1 MPKIFVLETNKV
13 FDSVAAAARSVG
25 VDASNAAKVIKG
37 KRGSAGGYHFIGY
50 EQRSD
55 LERSLEGY
63 KEYIRTREKTKVL
76 AKAERNQRRNLIDN
90 VHDLLVDVNKRMRN
104 AKKEGLFDTD
114 PVLQKMIS
122 YTDYYGMNKTGGYD
136 TTKANLRTFTN
147 QELQNLADMID
158 RDKGQYA
165 QDIYDRMSRH
175 RNIATYAAQ
184 FGITVP
190 EAKKYFNLYPVL
202 FELFAA
208 AKQGTEY
215 NYNEIEGELY
225 DAMQGDATEDQLLD
239 FILDLKS
246 TYQGNTK
253 QSLDDIL
260 QKWSKQRKQWQA
272 NFESKKKLTNNFGGE
287 FD

>member
-37 KRGSAGGYHFIGY
+37 KRGSAGGYHFIGF

-76 AKAERNQRRNLIDN
+76 TKAERNQRRNLIDN

-114 PVLQKMIS
+114 PVLQKMTS

-136 TTKANLRTFTN
+136 TTKANLRSFTN
-147 QELQNLADMID
+147 QELQNLADMIE

-165 QDIYDRMSRH
+165 QDVYDRMSRH

-246 TYQGNTK
+246 TYQGNTQ

>member
-37 KRGSAGGYHFIGY
+37 KRGSAGGYHFIGF

-55 LERSLEGY
+55 LEHSLEGY

-76 AKAERNQRRNLIDN
+76 TKAERNQRRTLIDN

-114 PVLQKMIS
+114 PVLQKMTS

-147 QELQNLADMID
+147 QELQNLADMIE

-165 QDIYDRMSRH
+165 QDVYDRMSRH

-246 TYQGNTK
+246 TYQGNTQ

>member
-37 KRGSAGGYHFIGY
+37 KRGSAGGYHFIGF

-76 AKAERNQRRNLIDN
+76 TKAERNQRRNLIDN

-114 PVLQKMIS
+114 PVLQKMTS

-147 QELQNLADMID
+147 QELQNLADMIE

-165 QDIYDRMSRH
+165 QDVYDRMSRH

-246 TYQGNTK
+246 TYQGNTQ

>member
-37 KRGSAGGYHFIGY
+37 KRGSAGGYHFIGF

-55 LERSLEGY
+55 LDRALEGY

-76 AKAERNQRRNLIDN
+76 TKAERNQRRNLIDN

-114 PVLQKMIS
+114 PVLQKMTS

-147 QELQNLADMID
+147 QELQNLADMIE

-165 QDIYDRMSRH
+165 QDVYDRMSRH

-246 TYQGNTK
+246 TYQGNTQ

>member
-37 KRGSAGGYHFIGY
+37 KRGSAGGYHFIGF

-55 LERSLEGY
+55 LEHSLEGY

-76 AKAERNQRRNLIDN
+76 TKAERNQRRNLIDN

-114 PVLQKMIS
+114 PVLQKMTS

-147 QELQNLADMID
+147 QELQNLADMIE

-165 QDIYDRMSRH
+165 QDVYDRMSRH

-246 TYQGNTK
+246 TYQGNTQ

>member
-37 KRGSAGGYHFIGY
+37 KRGSAGGYHFIGF

-55 LERSLEGY
+55 LDRSLEGY

-76 AKAERNQRRNLIDN
+76 TKAERNQRRNLIDN

-114 PVLQKMIS
+114 PVLQKMTS

-147 QELQNLADMID
+147 QELQNLADMIE

-165 QDIYDRMSRH
+165 QDVYDRMSRH

-246 TYQGNTK
+246 TYQGNTQ

>member
-37 KRGSAGGYHFIGY
+37 KRGSAGGYHFIGF

-63 KEYIRTREKTKVL
+63 KEYIRAREKTKVL
-76 AKAERNQRRNLIDN
+76 TKAERNQRRNLIDN

-114 PVLQKMIS
+114 PVLQKMTS

-147 QELQNLADMID
+147 QELQNLADMIE

-165 QDIYDRMSRH
+165 QDVYDRMSRH

-215 NYNEIEGELY
+215 NYNELEGELY

-246 TYQGNTK
+246 TYQGNTQ

>member
-37 KRGSAGGYHFIGY
+37 KRGSAGGYHFIGF

-63 KEYIRTREKTKVL
+63 KEYIRAREKTKVL
-76 AKAERNQRRNLIDN
+76 TKAERNQRKNLIDN

-114 PVLQKMIS
+114 PVLQKMTS

-147 QELQNLADMID
+147 QELQNLADMIE

-165 QDIYDRMSRH
+165 QDVYDRMSRH

-246 TYQGNTK
+246 TYQGNTQ

>member
-37 KRGSAGGYHFIGY
+37 KRGSAGGYHFIGF

-63 KEYIRTREKTKVL
+63 KEYIRAREKTKVL
-76 AKAERNQRRNLIDN
+76 TKAERNQRRNLIDN

-114 PVLQKMIS
+114 PVLQKMTS

-147 QELQNLADMID
+147 QELQNLADMIE

-165 QDIYDRMSRH
+165 QDVYDRMSRH

-246 TYQGNTK
+246 TYQGNTQ

>member
-37 KRGSAGGYHFIGY
+37 KRASAGGYHFVGF
-50 EQRSD
+50 EQRAD

-63 KEYIRTREKTKVL
+63 KELIRTREKTKVL
-76 AKAERNQRRNLIDN
+76 TKAERNQRNNLIDN

-104 AKKEGLFDTD
+104 AKKEGLYDTD
-114 PVLQKMIS
+114 PVLQKMTS

-147 QELQNLADMID
+147 QELQNLADMIE

-165 QDIYDRMSRH
+165 QDVYDRMSRH

-246 TYQGNTK
+246 TYQGNTQ

>member
-1 MPKIFVLETNKV
+1 
-13 FDSVAAAARSVG
+13 
-25 VDASNAAKVIKG
+25 
-37 KRGSAGGYHFIGY
+37 
-50 EQRSD
+50 
-55 LERSLEGY
+55 
-63 KEYIRTREKTKVL
+63 
-76 AKAERNQRRNLIDN
+76 
-90 VHDLLVDVNKRMRN
+90 MRN

-114 PVLQKMIS
+114 PVLQKMTS

-147 QELQNLADMID
+147 QELQNLADMIE

-165 QDIYDRMSRH
+165 QDVYDRMSRH

-246 TYQGNTK
+246 TYQGNTQ

>member
-76 AKAERNQRRNLIDN
+76 VKAERNQRRNLIDN

-147 QELQNLADMID
+147 QELQNLADMIE

>member
-37 KRGSAGGYHFIGY
+37 KRGSAGGYHFIGF

-63 KEYIRTREKTKVL
+63 KEYIRAREKTKVL
-76 AKAERNQRRNLIDN
+76 TKAERNQRRNLIDN

-114 PVLQKMIS
+114 PVLQKMTS

-147 QELQNLADMID
+147 QELQNLADMIE

-165 QDIYDRMSRH
+165 QDVYDRMSRH

-184 FGITVP
+184 FGVTVP

-246 TYQGNTK
+246 TYQGNTQ

-272 NFESKKKLTNNFGGE
+272 NFESKKKLTNNFWGE

>member
-37 KRGSAGGYHFIGY
+37 KRGSAGGYHFIGF

-63 KEYIRTREKTKVL
+63 KEYIRSREKTKVL
-76 AKAERNQRRNLIDN
+76 TKAERNQRRNLIDN

-114 PVLQKMIS
+114 PVLQKMTS

-147 QELQNLADMID
+147 QELQNLADMIE

-165 QDIYDRMSRH
+165 QDVYDRMSRH

-246 TYQGNTK
+246 TYQGNTQ

>member
-37 KRGSAGGYHFIGY
+37 KRGSAGGYHFIGF

-55 LERSLEGY
+55 LDRALEGY
-63 KEYIRTREKTKVL
+63 KEYIRTREKIKVL
-76 AKAERNQRRNLIDN
+76 TKAERNQRRNLIDN

-114 PVLQKMIS
+114 PVLQKMTS

-147 QELQNLADMID
+147 QELQNLADMIE

-165 QDIYDRMSRH
+165 QDVYDRMSRH

-246 TYQGNTK
+246 TYQGNTQ